1 MKKLS
6 EYINSTDKSY
16 IKESI
21 LSHIAIEYKVNDIGE
36 GRRIINEKYG
46 IYEGCEELVDL
57 IVKDIFT
64 HNNMDNQFEYNK
76 ESLNDI
82 KNIFFNTLII
92 DIDTSSDEEFGECD
106 DNISINKDMLIDE
119 VWINMYGKKH
129 TKSSIKG
136 ILMHELTH
144 VYNNYLMLLKGNENF
159 IITANSDM
167 YRNITDTSGG
177 PTEKDLKQ
185 VLYFLLGYERNAFV
199 AQLKGE
205 LEDYKSKIN
214 TPYDA
219 LKILKKCPVYIAY
232 ERVNN
237 IIKYHIENS
246 KDSNLIASLYKEIT
260 GNGDNMST
268 SKILKKLKSQSD
280 KALKKLDI
288 VIPKLCVENLNNHKW
303 HKERFDLLY

>member
-6 EYINSTDKSY
+6 EYINSTDKSF
-16 IKESI
+16 INESI

-46 IYEGCEELVDL
+46 IYEGCEELANF

-64 HNNMDNQFEYNK
+64 HNNMDKQFKYSK
-76 ESLNDI
+76 ESLDVI

-106 DNISINKDMLIDE
+106 NDISINKDLLIDE
-119 VWINMYGKKH
+119 VWINIYGKRH

-136 ILMHELTH
+136 IIMHELTH

-159 IITANSDM
+159 IITTNSDM
-167 YRNITDTSGG
+167 YRNITDISGG

-219 LKILKKCPVYIAY
+219 LKILKKCPVYLAY

-237 IIKYHIENS
+237 IIKYHIKNS

-260 GNGDNMST
+260 GSDDNMST
-268 SKILKKLKSQSD
+268 SKILKKLKLQSD
-280 KALKKLDI
+280 KALKKLDT
-288 VIPKLCVENLNNHKW
+288 VIPKLCVESLNNHKW
-303 HKERFDLLY
+303 HRERFDLLY